1 VKIQDAAA
9 DRVAMV
15 ENQLRRRGVID
26 ARVLQ
31 AIARIPRELF
41 VSERYRAQAYDDAP
55 IPIGFDQTISQPYMT
70 AFMVQALGLTGSENV
85 LDVGTGSG
93 YHAAVLGALARW
105 VYSIEFIPELGD
117 LAESNLRA
125 AGLDGNITV
134 IRGDGSQGYA
144 EAMPYDAISVAA
156 AAPEVPAPLIAQLAD
171 PGKLVIPV
179 GTREEQDLL
188 IVMKSGGQILRRRVA
203 ACRFVPLRGSEGW
216 QD

>member
-9 DRVAMV
+9 DRAAMV
-15 ENQLRRRGVID
+15 ENQLRRRGIVD
-26 ARVLQ
+26 QHVMQ

-70 AFMVQALGLTGSENV
+70 AFMVQALALTGGEKV

-93 YHAAVLGALARW
+93 YHAAVLGALAGW
-105 VYSIEFIPELGD
+105 VYSIEFIPELAA
-117 LAESNLRA
+117 LAEWNLRA

-171 PGKLVIPV
+171 PGRLVIPV

-188 IVMKSGGQILRRRVA
+188 MVMKSGGQILRRRA
-203 ACRFVPLRGSEGW
+203 ASCRFVPLRGSEGW

>member
-9 DRVAMV
+9 ERAAMV
-15 ENQLRRRGVID
+15 HDQLRRRGIVD
-26 ARVLQ
+26 RRVLD
-31 AIARIPRELF
+31 AMWRIPRELF
-41 VSERYRAQAYDDAP
+41 VPERYRVQAYDDAP
-55 IPIGFDQTISQPYMT
+55 IPIGCNQTISQPYMT
-70 AFMVQALGLTGSENV
+70 AFMVQALELTGSENV

-93 YHAAVLGALARW
+93 YHAAVLGALAKR
-105 VYSIEFIPELGD
+105 VYSIEFIPELAD
-117 LAESNLRA
+117 FAEANLRA

-171 PGKLVIPV
+171 PGRLVIPV

-188 IVMKSGGQILRRRVA
+188 LVVKRGGQISRRRTGG
-203 ACRFVPLRGSEGW
+203 CRFVPLRGSEGW